1 MQEFGTLFYYTPQEG
16 PKLNL
21 LNINLIQSKYG
32 ISIDQIDHIT
42 KKIIQEYWV
51 TNKKD
56 NVKFQQSPFPVDASF
71 EKTLFV
77 TTTLIGEELK
87 QIEESH
93 GGYLNHW
100 VGGLMHINVKTFY
113 YMAAWVPER
122 TCFPCYQTWHG
133 ISHAPSI

>member
-42 KKIIQEYWV
+42 KNIIQEYWV

-56 NVKFQQSPFPVDASF
+56 NVKFQQSPFPVDA
-71 EKTLFV
+71 
-77 TTTLIGEELK
+77 
-87 QIEESH
+87 
-93 GGYLNHW
+93 
-100 VGGLMHINVKTFY
+100 
-113 YMAAWVPER
+113 
-122 TCFPCYQTWHG
+122 
-133 ISHAPSI
+133 